1 MKSINSLLL
10 VAIKKRNRYNLTEFI
25 GYQFIKNSMLK
36 TLFLPFLLMI
46 FINPALAKNDISIL
60 KNQSELC
67 VASNSLPDHEIG
79 KFPNRA
85 NPHSIREH
93 LVKFCVPVDPVKN
106 KVPKF
111 VKGTIGIAINGIQ
124 FRPNTAGFYDPMAK
138 SGHSRNGDKR
148 WSLDIFGA
156 KNKLGLDQNNG
167 HIGPNGLYHYHGIAK
182 SLVITSGNSLIG
194 YAGDGFEIHYL
205 GDKVKSGYELKS
217 GIRPSGPGGKYDGS
231 YNEDFIHKALEG
243 ALDECN
249 GGKLSGKFVY
259 FITNTY
265 PFIGRCLWG
274 DISPG
279 FGVNR
284 H

>member
-1 MKSINSLLL
+1 MF
-10 VAIKKRNRYNLTEFI
+10 RNFFL
-25 GYQFIKNSMLK
+25 S
-36 TLFLPFLLMI
+36 LFLMI
-46 FINPALAKNDISIL
+46 VVNPASAKNDVLIF
-60 KNQSELC
+60 KDQSKLC
-67 VASNSLPDHEIG
+67 IASNSLPDHEIG

-85 NPHSIREH
+85 NPHSIRKHMVE
-93 LVKFCVPVDPVKN
+93 LCVPVKPVKN

-124 FRPNTAGFYDPMAK
+124 FRPNTAGFYDPLAR

-156 KNKLGLDQNNG
+156 KNKLGLDNNNG

-182 SLVITSGNSLIG
+182 SLVITSDNSLIG

-205 GDKVKSGYELKS
+205 DNKVTSGYELKS
-217 GIRPSGPGGKYDGS
+217 GFRPSGPGGKYDGR
-231 YNEDFIHKALEG
+231 YNEDYVHKALEG
-243 ALDECN
+243 TLDKCN

-259 FITNTY
+259 FITDSY

-274 DISPG
+274 DISSD
-279 FGVNR
+279 FGANR